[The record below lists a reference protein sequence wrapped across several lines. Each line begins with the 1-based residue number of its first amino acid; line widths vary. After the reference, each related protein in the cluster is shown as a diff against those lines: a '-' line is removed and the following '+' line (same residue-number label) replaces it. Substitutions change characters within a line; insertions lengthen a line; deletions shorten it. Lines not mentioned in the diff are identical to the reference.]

1 MPTWQAML
9 GREVFL
15 DSANLADLRQLF
27 SRGLHKSEVLVLLC
41 TPSVLTRPWC
51 LLELWEAHVHGIP
64 ILPLIIIPVAGQPG
78 FDRVAAHAMVSSL
91 ETELDKHTPGAFAIV
106 KSHLSTQ
113 GGTVADLKTM
123 LLQLISESREQARC
137 AQELR
142 ESIKSVRLSEA
153 CADAS
158 VGVGSSNGVGVSGA
172 ALSWD
177 PCAFDGMMI
186 AATQVLV
193 EP

>member
-51 LLELWEAHVHGIP
+51 LLELWEAHVNRIP

-78 FDRVAAHAMVSSL
+78 FDADAAHAMVSSL

-106 KSHLSTQ
+106 EDHLATQ
-113 GGTVADLKTM
+113 GATVADLKTM
-123 LLQLISESREQARC
+123 LLPLISASQVQA
-137 AQELR
+137 QDLHEY
-142 ESIKSVRLSEA
+142 KSVRLSAA
-153 CADAS
+153 CAAAS
-158 VGVGSSNGVGVSGA
+158 GGCSSGGNGA
-172 ALSWD
+172 TLTWD
-177 PCAFDGMMI
+177 PCTFDGMMI